1 MSPWFVVLVLL
12 VGVERLAEL
21 VVARSNMRWSLA
33 RGAIVVGRGHYPP
46 MVALHTGLL
55 VSCLLEV
62 GLAGRPFVPA
72 LGWSMLALVVA
83 AQGLRWWC
91 ISTLGR
97 QWNTQVIVVPDLPMV
112 THGPY
117 RFRWLHHPNYVAV
130 AVEGAALPLVHTAWL
145 TAVAFTALNA
155 ALMVV
160 RIRCEEAALAMHA
173 PPPSNS
179 CGHVPAPGQAP
190 ATGQGPA

>member
-1 MSPWFVVLVLL
+1 MSSWFVALVIL

-21 VVARSNMRWSLA
+21 IIARSNMRWSLA
-33 RGAIVVGRGHYPP
+33 RGGIVVGRGHYRP

-55 VSCLLEV
+55 VGCLLEV
-62 GLAGRPFVPA
+62 WLGGRPFVPA
-72 LGWSMLALVVA
+72 LGWPMLSLVAA

-91 ISTLGR
+91 ITTLGR
-97 QWNTQVIVVPDLPMV
+97 QWNTQVIVVPGLPRV
-112 THGPY
+112 TRGPY

-145 TAVAFTALNA
+145 TALAFAVLNA

-160 RIRCEEAALAMHA
+160 RIRCEEAALKMYASIGDFSGDLSS
-173 PPPSNS
+173 P
-179 CGHVPAPGQAP
+179 
-190 ATGQGPA
+190 TQGPA